1 LGRRIQED
9 RPSLEIVS
17 VSIKTGLN
25 SEESFERGA
34 WDQNVKRRTIR
45 TDFDIKDS
53 HRADPQTVQRRRQ
66 RLPKEI
72 VGDLNLGSHAKVI
85 TPKFVVLA
93 TLSRPSPLAAQGIG
107 G

>member
-1 LGRRIQED
+1 LGRRIQEG
-9 RPSLEIVS
+9 RPSFEIVS

-25 SEESFERGA
+25 GDESLDRGA

-53 HRADPQTVQRRRQ
+53 HGADPQTVQRGRQ
-66 RLPKEI
+66 CLPKEV
-72 VGDLNLGSHAKVI
+72 VGGLNLVSHEQVI

-93 TLSRPSPLAAQGIG
+93 TLSRPGPLAAEGIMG
-107 G
+107 

>member
-1 LGRRIQED
+1 LGGCIQEG
-9 RPSLEIVS
+9 RPSFEIVS
-17 VSIKTGLN
+17 VSIKAGLN
-25 SEESFERGA
+25 GEESLERGA

-53 HRADPQTVQRRRQ
+53 HAADPQTVQRRPQ
-66 RLPKEI
+66 CLPKEV
-72 VGDLNLGSHAKVI
+72 VGELNLGSREQVI

-93 TLSRPSPLAAQGIG
+93 TLSRPGPLAAEGVG